1 MECDFAPYNWEQ
13 NTAENGAVPIHYE
26 DSYAFGYDVLV
37 AQKICETYGWQLEI
51 LKFNWDALVP
61 AVVSGTVDCA
71 IAGQSV
77 TDDRLSYVDF
87 TQPYYRASIVAVTR
101 EGSDYADAQTL
112 SDLTGASCSSQENTV
127 WYDECL
133 QQITDAKIKE
143 ATEDVKEMFDGLDK
157 EEYDIV
163 VTDEPTALAACAE
176 YPGLKI
182 LDFSGT
188 DDDFMDNVPY
198 EEWAEY
204 VTGILQEY
212 GITDGLVLDLGCGT
226 GSMTELLAEKGY
238 DMIGVDLSADMLEIA
253 MYKRSRT
260 GLDSLYLQQDM
271 REFELYGTVRAIV
284 CVCDSINYLESEE
297 DLLEVFRLANNY
309 LDPGGIFVFD
319 LNTPYKYRE
328 ILGDSVI
335 AENRDECS
343 FIWENTFYEEDGVNE
358 YDLTIFCR
366 EEGGLYRKYEET
378 HFQKAFDRKM

>member
-13 NTAENGAVPIHYE
+13 NTEENGAVPIHYE

-101 EGSDYADAQTL
+101 EDSDYADAQTL
-112 SDLTGASCSSQENTV
+112 SDLAGASCSSQENTV

-133 QQITDAKIKE
+133 LQIADAKIKE

-188 DDDFMDNVPY
+188 DDDFETADEEVNV
-198 EEWAEY
+198 AIS
-204 VTGILQEY
+204 VKKGDTKLKNQINAVLAKMTAQERK
-212 GITDGLVLDLGCGT
+212 
-226 GSMTELLAEKGY
+226 EL
-238 DMIGVDLSADMLEIA
+238 MS
-253 MYKRSRT
+253 
-260 GLDSLYLQQDM
+260 
-271 REFELYGTVRAIV
+271 RAIEAQPYT
-284 CVCDSINYLESEE
+284 IN
-297 DLLEVFRLANNY
+297 
-309 LDPGGIFVFD
+309 
-319 LNTPYKYRE
+319 
-328 ILGDSVI
+328 
-335 AENRDECS
+335 
-343 FIWENTFYEEDGVNE
+343 
-358 YDLTIFCR
+358 
-366 EEGGLYRKYEET
+366 
-378 HFQKAFDRKM
+378 

>member
-1 MECDFAPYNWEQ
+1 MNRISAITCAAMCLFFSCGAAAQEADNQKGVLSETVLLGEKEPETEQLLIQKETGNKTTASGTSDETEEWTPAGKPPASQILTVAMECDFAPYNWEQ

-26 DSYAFGYDVLV
+26 VLV

-133 QQITDAKIKE
+133 QQIADAKIKE

-188 DDDFMDNVPY
+188 DDDFEMADEEVNV
-198 EEWAEY
+198 AIS
-204 VTGILQEY
+204 VKKGDTKLKNQINAVLAKMTAQER
-212 GITDGLVLDLGCGT
+212 
-226 GSMTELLAEKGY
+226 TEL
-238 DMIGVDLSADMLEIA
+238 MS
-253 MYKRSRT
+253 
-260 GLDSLYLQQDM
+260 
-271 REFELYGTVRAIV
+271 RAIEV
-284 CVCDSINYLESEE
+284 QPYTIN
-297 DLLEVFRLANNY
+297 
-309 LDPGGIFVFD
+309 
-319 LNTPYKYRE
+319 
-328 ILGDSVI
+328 
-335 AENRDECS
+335 
-343 FIWENTFYEEDGVNE
+343 
-358 YDLTIFCR
+358 
-366 EEGGLYRKYEET
+366 
-378 HFQKAFDRKM
+378 

>member
-1 MECDFAPYNWEQ
+1 MNRISAITCAALCLFFSCGAAAQEADNQKGVLSETVLLGEKEPETEQLLIQKETGNKTTASGTSDETEEWTPAGKPPASQILTVAMECDFAPYNWEQ

-133 QQITDAKIKE
+133 QQIADAKIKE

-188 DDDFMDNVPY
+188 DDDFEMADEEVNV
-198 EEWAEY
+198 AIS
-204 VTGILQEY
+204 VKKVI
-212 GITDGLVLDLGCGT
+212 
-226 GSMTELLAEKGY
+226 
-238 DMIGVDLSADMLEIA
+238 
-253 MYKRSRT
+253 RS
-260 GLDSLYLQQDM
+260 
-271 REFELYGTVRAIV
+271 
-284 CVCDSINYLESEE
+284 
-297 DLLEVFRLANNY
+297 
-309 LDPGGIFVFD
+309 
-319 LNTPYKYRE
+319 
-328 ILGDSVI
+328 
-335 AENRDECS
+335 
-343 FIWENTFYEEDGVNE
+343 
-358 YDLTIFCR
+358 
-366 EEGGLYRKYEET
+366 
-378 HFQKAFDRKM
+378 

>member
-1 MECDFAPYNWEQ
+1 MNRISAITCAALCLFFSCGAAAQEADNQKGVLSETVLLGEKEPETEQLLIQKETGNKTTASGTSDETEEWTPAGKPPASQILTVAMECDFAPYNWEQ

-112 SDLTGASCSSQENTV
+112 SDLTGASSSQENTV

-188 DDDFMDNVPY
+188 DDDFEMADEEVNV
-198 EEWAEY
+198 AIS
-204 VTGILQEY
+204 VKKGDTKLKNQINAVLAKMTAQER
-212 GITDGLVLDLGCGT
+212 
-226 GSMTELLAEKGY
+226 TEL
-238 DMIGVDLSADMLEIA
+238 MS
-253 MYKRSRT
+253 
-260 GLDSLYLQQDM
+260 
-271 REFELYGTVRAIV
+271 RAIEV
-284 CVCDSINYLESEE
+284 QPYTIN
-297 DLLEVFRLANNY
+297 
-309 LDPGGIFVFD
+309 
-319 LNTPYKYRE
+319 
-328 ILGDSVI
+328 
-335 AENRDECS
+335 
-343 FIWENTFYEEDGVNE
+343 
-358 YDLTIFCR
+358 
-366 EEGGLYRKYEET
+366 
-378 HFQKAFDRKM
+378 

>member
-1 MECDFAPYNWEQ
+1 MNRISAITCAALCLFFSCGAAAQEADNQKGVLSGNCSFGKKEAGDRAAADTKSKSGNKTTASGTSMRLEEWTPAGKPPASQILTVAMECDFAPYNWEQ

-133 QQITDAKIKE
+133 QQIADAKIKE

-157 EEYDIV
+157 
-163 VTDEPTALAACAE
+163 
-176 YPGLKI
+176 
-182 LDFSGT
+182 
-188 DDDFMDNVPY
+188 MR
-198 EEWAEY
+198 
-204 VTGILQEY
+204 
-212 GITDGLVLDLGCGT
+212 
-226 GSMTELLAEKGY
+226 SMT
-238 DMIGVDLSADMLEIA
+238 LS
-253 MYKRSRT
+253 
-260 GLDSLYLQQDM
+260 
-271 REFELYGTVRAIV
+271 
-284 CVCDSINYLESEE
+284 
-297 DLLEVFRLANNY
+297 
-309 LDPGGIFVFD
+309 
-319 LNTPYKYRE
+319 
-328 ILGDSVI
+328 
-335 AENRDECS
+335 
-343 FIWENTFYEEDGVNE
+343 
-358 YDLTIFCR
+358 
-366 EEGGLYRKYEET
+366 
-378 HFQKAFDRKM
+378 

>member
-1 MECDFAPYNWEQ
+1 MNRISAITCAAMCLFFSCGAAAQEADNQKGVLSETVLLGEKEPETEQLLIQKETGNKTTASGTSDETEEWTPAGKPPVSQILTVAMECDFAPYNWEQ

-61 AVVSGTVDCA
+61 AVVSDTVDCA

-133 QQITDAKIKE
+133 QQIADAKIKE

-163 VTDEPTALAACAE
+163 VTDEPTALAACEE
-176 YPGLKI
+176 YQGLKI

-188 DDDFMDNVPY
+188 DDDFEMADEEVNV
-198 EEWAEY
+198 AIS
-204 VTGILQEY
+204 VKKGDAKLKNQINAVLAKMTAQER
-212 GITDGLVLDLGCGT
+212 
-226 GSMTELLAEKGY
+226 TEL
-238 DMIGVDLSADMLEIA
+238 MS
-253 MYKRSRT
+253 
-260 GLDSLYLQQDM
+260 
-271 REFELYGTVRAIV
+271 RAIE
-284 CVCDSINYLESEE
+284 SQPYTIN
-297 DLLEVFRLANNY
+297 
-309 LDPGGIFVFD
+309 
-319 LNTPYKYRE
+319 
-328 ILGDSVI
+328 
-335 AENRDECS
+335 
-343 FIWENTFYEEDGVNE
+343 
-358 YDLTIFCR
+358 
-366 EEGGLYRKYEET
+366 
-378 HFQKAFDRKM
+378 

>member
-61 AVVSGTVDCA
+61 AVVSDTVDCA

-133 QQITDAKIKE
+133 QQIADAKIKE

-163 VTDEPTALAACAE
+163 VTDEPTALAACEE
-176 YPGLKI
+176 YQGLKI

-188 DDDFMDNVPY
+188 DDDFEMADEEVNV
-198 EEWAEY
+198 AIS
-204 VTGILQEY
+204 VKKGDAKLKNQINAVLAKMTAQER
-212 GITDGLVLDLGCGT
+212 
-226 GSMTELLAEKGY
+226 TEL
-238 DMIGVDLSADMLEIA
+238 MS
-253 MYKRSRT
+253 
-260 GLDSLYLQQDM
+260 
-271 REFELYGTVRAIV
+271 RAIE
-284 CVCDSINYLESEE
+284 SQPYTIN
-297 DLLEVFRLANNY
+297 
-309 LDPGGIFVFD
+309 
-319 LNTPYKYRE
+319 
-328 ILGDSVI
+328 
-335 AENRDECS
+335 
-343 FIWENTFYEEDGVNE
+343 
-358 YDLTIFCR
+358 
-366 EEGGLYRKYEET
+366 
-378 HFQKAFDRKM
+378 